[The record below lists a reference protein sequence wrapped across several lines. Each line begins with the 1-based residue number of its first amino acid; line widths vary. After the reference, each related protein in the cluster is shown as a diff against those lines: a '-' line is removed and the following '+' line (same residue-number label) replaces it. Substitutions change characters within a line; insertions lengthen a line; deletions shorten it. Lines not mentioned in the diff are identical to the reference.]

1 MMGAIVLSAAGF
13 MAGYYTCQAS
23 LTEKTSRKSVRAK
36 EREAALMG
44 REKEFKLI
52 LCVRMDLKM
61 GKGKIAAQCSHATLG
76 IYKKLARYENL
87 LSTWESTGQAK
98 VVVKV
103 ECEED
108 MIELQEKAKE
118 AGLPCHVVID
128 AGRTQIAPNSR
139 TVLAVLGPT
148 DLLDSVTG
156 HLKLL

>member
-1 MMGAIVLSAAGF
+1 
-13 MAGYYTCQAS
+13 
-23 LTEKTSRKSVRAK
+23 
-36 EREAALMG
+36 
-44 REKEFKLI
+44 
-52 LCVRMDLKM
+52 M

-87 LSTWESTGQAK
+87 LSVRPCGWVAARPVTPGAKESVFRLLQTWESTGQAK

-128 AGRTQIAPNSR
+128 AGRTQIAPNRYARDAAASGRAYRHLACVAWLLRPLAGDCSR